1 MWAHATLPQCRSG
14 CIFLYTRVPRSNTK
28 RGGAFF
34 ILYVVVNVVR
44 LYLWLRSVS
53 CVCFL
58 VPPRER
64 EIDLARE
71 KDSHKIKSP
80 LFKLCYAKIQT

>member
-1 MWAHATLPQCRSG
+1 MAV
-14 CIFLYTRVPRSNTK
+14 FFYTRVSRDRTQK
-28 RGGAFF
+28 EEELFF

-58 VPPRER
+58 VPPRES